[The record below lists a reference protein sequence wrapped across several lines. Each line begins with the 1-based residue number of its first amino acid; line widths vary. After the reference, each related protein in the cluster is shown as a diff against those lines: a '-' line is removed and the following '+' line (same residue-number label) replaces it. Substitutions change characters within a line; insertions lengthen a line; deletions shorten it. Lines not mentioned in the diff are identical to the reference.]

1 MTGSNGSE
9 SWQTCAFVG
18 GSAVP
23 VNGCVFG
30 MGDGTGGTETQV
42 GNAANEAACVT
53 MVQASAPEANGATF
67 NGDAESGGLCYAEF
81 GMTGRNGSP
90 DWQSC
95 TLVPDFCVYT
105 VGDGTGGSEEMI
117 GETPTREECV
127 NLVLS
132 MRPFANGA
140 TYSTDPNNLN
150 CYAEFGMTGP
160 NDSAS
165 WQTCQFPANVGVCEF
180 SMGDGTGGTEER
192 VGDAANT
199 MDCVAMVIAL
209 RPDANGAT
217 YSNAGGQGC
226 YAEFGMTGSNGSES
240 WQTCTFVNADGN
252 G

>member
-1 MTGSNGSE
+1 MALRPDANGATYSNAGDQDCYAEFGMTGSNGSE

-53 MVQASAPEANGATF
+53 MVQNSLQAAGANGATF

-117 GETPTREECV
+117 GQTPTREECV
-127 NLVLS
+127 NLSL
-132 MRPFANGA
+132 
-140 TYSTDPNNLN
+140 
-150 CYAEFGMTGP
+150 
-160 NDSAS
+160 
-165 WQTCQFPANVGVCEF
+165 
-180 SMGDGTGGTEER
+180 
-192 VGDAANT
+192 
-199 MDCVAMVIAL
+199 IHI
-209 RPDANGAT
+209 
-217 YSNAGGQGC
+217 
-226 YAEFGMTGSNGSES
+226 
-240 WQTCTFVNADGN
+240 
-252 G
+252 

>member
-1 MTGSNGSE
+1 
-9 SWQTCAFVG
+9 
-18 GSAVP
+18 
-23 VNGCVFG
+23 
-30 MGDGTGGTETQV
+30 MG
-42 GNAANEAACVT
+42 
-53 MVQASAPEANGATF
+53 
-67 NGDAESGGLCYAEF
+67 
-81 GMTGRNGSP
+81 
-90 DWQSC
+90 
-95 TLVPDFCVYT
+95 FCVYT

-132 MRPFANGA
+132 RSPTANGA

-180 SMGDGTGGTEER
+180 SMGDGIGGTEER

-240 WQTCTFVNADGN
+240 WQTCAFVGGSAVPVNGCVFGMGDGTGGTETQVGNAANEAACVTMVQNSLQAAGANGATFN
-252 G
+252 GD